1 MAVTNNANNKDL
13 FLCMK
18 EAVPAPVEGFRIRY
32 IEAAKFLEMK
42 DLACDFKVIK
52 ATHSLYQ
59 SMARTPF
66 TIDDYLYAVKKA
78 ENLQAVEFL
87 TNEKTVSFLKGNL
100 ENIRAIANDGRNIQD
115 RDSAMLIGFLLGMV
129 KETNETVKNNATGA
143 AANKSIPDSNELADK
158 LRVDE
163 LVTKLSVNVDAQTQ
177 GIPSPI
183 VTKALMQIIR
193 KVSGIAPT
201 G

>member
-1 MAVTNNANNKDL
+1 MQVTNNKDL
-13 FLCMK
+13 FLSIK

-42 DLACDFKVIK
+42 DLACDLGVIK

-66 TIDDYLYAVKKA
+66 TIDDYMYAVKKS
-78 ENLQAVEFL
+78 ETPQAVELL
-87 TNEKTVSFLKGNL
+87 TSEKTVSFLTETL

-129 KETNETVKNNATGA
+129 KDKNEAVKNDATGA
-143 AANKSIPDSNELADK
+143 VASRSIPDSNELADK
-158 LRVDE
+158 LLVDGLAAE
-163 LVTKLSVNVDAQTQ
+163 LSTYVDAKTQ

-183 VTKALMQIIR
+183 VTKALMQVIR
-193 KVSGIAPT
+193 EVSGIAPRR
-201 G
+201 